1 MVISNCVINLAAD
14 KSKVLAEAA
23 RVLRPGGRFAV
34 SDVIADPDMD
44 DATRSDMEQWTGCVA
59 GALTR
64 TEFEETLADVGLT
77 EIEIH
82 ETHRGARARQLGD
95 HTSAQTGVAA
105 PPAARSGSSRPS
117 WGSSQEAGPGVA
129 SDAGV
134 SLSGPAQLDRGH
146 RRQGGRPMT
155 TKADFSEEEWATLVR
170 SPMVAGA
177 AITLADPG
185 GPIEVLKETSAVLK
199 FVTSTSSEQRDDLVG
214 ELAREL
220 RGLAEQRQNPL
231 GDFKPRGALAGKE
244 IVDEISRADQIVSA
258 KASPEEA
265 DAFRAWIMECA
276 QRAAD
281 AAKEGGFMGFRAERV
296 SQGEKDMLAQLRSA
310 LGVSGAP

>member
-1 MVISNCVINLAAD
+1 
-14 KSKVLAEAA
+14 
-23 RVLRPGGRFAV
+23 
-34 SDVIADPDMD
+34 
-44 DATRSDMEQWTGCVA
+44 
-59 GALTR
+59 
-64 TEFEETLADVGLT
+64 
-77 EIEIH
+77 
-82 ETHRGARARQLGD
+82 
-95 HTSAQTGVAA
+95 
-105 PPAARSGSSRPS
+105 
-117 WGSSQEAGPGVA
+117 
-129 SDAGV
+129 
-134 SLSGPAQLDRGH
+134 
-146 RRQGGRPMT
+146 MT

-310 LGVSGAP
+310 LGVSGA

>member
-1 MVISNCVINLAAD
+1 
-14 KSKVLAEAA
+14 
-23 RVLRPGGRFAV
+23 
-34 SDVIADPDMD
+34 
-44 DATRSDMEQWTGCVA
+44 
-59 GALTR
+59 
-64 TEFEETLADVGLT
+64 
-77 EIEIH
+77 
-82 ETHRGARARQLGD
+82 
-95 HTSAQTGVAA
+95 
-105 PPAARSGSSRPS
+105 
-117 WGSSQEAGPGVA
+117 
-129 SDAGV
+129 
-134 SLSGPAQLDRGH
+134 
-146 RRQGGRPMT
+146 MT

-199 FVTSTSSEQRDDLVG
+199 FVTSSSSEQRDDLVG
-214 ELAREL
+214 ELAGAL

-310 LGVSGAP
+310 LDVSGD